1 MIDCDERI
9 SLNLGITQNFFIS
22 KAEELTFLPKRTWD
36 LFPTQIWQ
44 MVSQP
49 ADGQNVLDA
58 SNETSKKDKIKNIF
72 QHVCKR

>member
-1 MIDCDERI
+1 MIDCARKNLAKSRNRI
-9 SLNLGITQNFFIS
+9 VFFLS
-22 KAEELTFLPKRTWD
+22 KVEELTFLLKHTWD

-58 SNETSKKDKIKNIF
+58 SNETSKKHRIKNIF
-72 QHVCKR
+72 